1 MENHIELYLKPTKFE
16 ELQWAKCK
24 KSARILSTTDSLSP
38 AEESAKSIL
47 ENLCK
52 EKSLQLQIYDLNT
65 KSGKQ
70 KARARGVQD
79 SSVAAYDSSAKEWKI
94 IHITNN
100 PTREELSAFIRGREL
115 PTHTKNGHFDLQK
128 LDGKTII
135 DISDFSCSDCGSHR
149 FKILKDYSGLC
160 AECGKAYMEIKVSG

>member
-70 KARARGVQD
+70 KARARGVLD
-79 SSVAAYDSSAKEWKI
+79 SSVAAYDSRAKEWKVMNI
-94 IHITNN
+94 INN
-100 PTREELSAFIRGREL
+100 LTREDLIAFIHGQEL
-115 PTHTKNGHFDLQK
+115 LAHTKKGHIELQK

-135 DISDFSCSDCGSHR
+135 DLPVFSCSDCGSHK
-149 FKILKDYSGLC
+149 FKISQDYSGFC

>member
-1 MENHIELYLKPTKFE
+1 MKKHIELYLKPTKWE
-16 ELQWAKCK
+16 DLQWAKCK

-38 AEESAKSIL
+38 AEESAKSII

-70 KARARGVQD
+70 KARARGVQG
-79 SSVAAYDSSAKEWKI
+79 SSVVAYNSSAKEWKTMHI
-94 IHITNN
+94 INN
-100 PTREELSAFIRGREL
+100 LTREELNAFIHGQEL
-115 PTHTKNGHFDLQK
+115 PTHTKKGHIELQK

-135 DISDFSCSDCGSHR
+135 DLPLFSCSDCSSHR
-149 FKILKDYSGLC
+149 FKILKDYSGFC
-160 AECGKAYMEIKVSG
+160 AECGKAYMEITVSR